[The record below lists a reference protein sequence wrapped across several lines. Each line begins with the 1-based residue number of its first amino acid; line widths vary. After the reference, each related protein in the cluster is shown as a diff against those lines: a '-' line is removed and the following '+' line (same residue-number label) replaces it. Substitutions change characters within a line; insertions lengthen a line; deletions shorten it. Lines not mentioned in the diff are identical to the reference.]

1 MSEYVESTS
10 RQRSGFLI
18 AVFAL
23 LVVRGILYSLVIPP
37 WQAPDEPGH
46 VEYAVL
52 LAQKRGLPSR
62 EESSPQLQQ
71 QILLSMKE
79 FNFWRYL
86 GREEPQT
93 TPQSFSQD
101 SSLVLS
107 GTQLG
112 DESPLYYLIPALVLL
127 LSGIRDTLLQLYL
140 LRWFSVLLTSDTVVV
155 SYLFASE
162 LFPDDRFMRTAVPVV
177 VIFLPMLA
185 YMGSAANSDAL
196 AVLLCSLLFWQLVV
210 LFKNG
215 ANVRSVSAVVS
226 LTCLA
231 VAAKKTA
238 WFALPLL
245 LAALPIYLWGRH
257 GGFAKQIRRAAPLS
271 VILTIVLMG
280 VSLGW
285 ASGDAAAWVK
295 QPPSP
300 TSTRSDL
307 MPRSGSY
314 ALRATDDGSGPC
326 QRLVQSLPYNSVR
339 QLRGKTLEL
348 SAWVRSSTAN
358 QRGRLAIADNEG
370 RDTQLF
376 TGTDTWTL
384 QRVTHTVSDQAT
396 SLRIVLNP
404 SGCRDT
410 KTGELYFDDVFL
422 GESREGAS
430 NLAANPSAE
439 VPALRVWS
447 RLERIAPQL
456 SLAGIFDA
464 RSYDANSLQRY
475 ALYGV
480 LTFAGFWANFG
491 WLTLPLDPPWY
502 GALALVCLATLAGLG
517 LWYRDEFTLWS
528 KGGSSLPTWQS
539 KSLLLLVVGLS
550 LILLQTFLPMMG
562 RHWQPQGRYLFPA
575 IIPIATLLSLGWRR
589 IHRRWGSGLGLTAW
603 MAFFFLLHVLCLFH
617 YIIPHYYG

>member
-1 MSEYVESTS
+1 MSRQVESMS
-10 RQRSGFLI
+10 RRRGGFLI
-18 AVFAL
+18 VIFTFMLA
-23 LVVRGILYSLVIPP
+23 RGILYSLVIPP

-52 LAQKRGLPSR
+52 LAEKRRLPSS
-62 EESSPQLQQ
+62 EDSSPQLQQ

-79 FNFWRYL
+79 FDFWRYL
-86 GREEPQT
+86 GREQPQT
-93 TPQSFSQD
+93 VPQSFSQD

-112 DESPLYYLIPALVLL
+112 DESPLYYLVPALVLL
-127 LSGIRDTLLQLYL
+127 LSGIREALLRLYV
-140 LRWFSVLLTSDTVVV
+140 LRWFSVLLSSATVVV

-162 LFPDDRFMRTAVPVV
+162 LFPDDRFMKTAVPIVA
-177 VIFLPMLA
+177 IFLPMLA

-215 ANVRSVSAVVS
+215 ASARSMSAVVS

-245 LAALPIYLWGRH
+245 LAAVPIYLWGQH
-257 GGFAKQIRRAAPLS
+257 GGFVKQIRGAAAVS
-271 VILTIVLMG
+271 VVLTTLLMG

-285 ASGDAAAWVK
+285 TTGDAAGWVE

-300 TSTRSDL
+300 TSTRIAL
-307 MPRSGSY
+307 AAKSGSY
-314 ALRATDDGSGPC
+314 ALRTTDGGGGLC

-348 SAWVRSSTAN
+348 STWVRGPAAD
-358 QRGRLAIADNEG
+358 QRGRLAIADNGG
-370 RDTQLF
+370 RDTQVF
-376 TGTDTWTL
+376 TATDTWTL

-447 RLERIAPQL
+447 RLQRIAPHL
-456 SLAGIFDA
+456 SLAGLLDA
-464 RSYDANSLQRY
+464 RSYDANSLRRY
-475 ALYGV
+475 ALYAL

-491 WLTLPLDPPWY
+491 WLTLPLNPPWY
-502 GALALVCLATLAGLG
+502 GVLALLCLAALAGLG
-517 LWYRDEFTLWS
+517 LWYRDEFRLWRR
-528 KGGSSLPTWQS
+528 GRNPLPAWQS
-539 KSLLLLVVGLS
+539 RSLLLLAVGLC
-550 LILLQTFLPMMG
+550 LILLQTFLPMIG

-603 MAFFFLLHVLCLFH
+603 VAFFFLLHVLCLFH
-617 YIIPHYYG
+617 YIMPHYYG